1 MQVLQYFSGRDLSS
15 PLPALPALLAALCT
29 LLMLSFHAAARI
41 PTPIDAL
48 MTWQHSAVLQPP
60 HHHHL
65 GSMGQAPLC
74 QRHPAAGDSPAQ
86 LPSTS
91 QLPEKHTA
99 PRQWRFGHTVP
110 SSSPKMTPMRPCP
123 EPNLCLGGAAEP
135 PVIAMGFQQRSK
147 GGGRAEWRAGAN
159 NSHSQHLQHSQWG
172 VPQPWA
178 RAGIAQ
184 NSSPQDEAGGG
195 EAEIYTGLPG
205 FQEERIQKAHLQK
218 NIHQE
223 CAQQHVN
230 HPSAAA

>member
-1 MQVLQYFSGRDLSS
+1 MQALQYFSGRDLSS
-15 PLPALPALLAALCT
+15 PLPALPTLLAALCT
-29 LLMLSFHAAARI
+29 LLMLSFHAAAQI

-48 MTWQHSAVLQPP
+48 MTWQHSAVLQP

-74 QRHPAAGDSPAQ
+74 QHHPAAGDGPAQ

-110 SSSPKMTPMRPCP
+110 SSSPKMTAMRPCP
-123 EPNLCLGGAAEP
+123 EPNLCLGRAAEP

-159 NSHSQHLQHSQWG
+159 NSHSQHLQHSQHS
-172 VPQPWA
+172 
-178 RAGIAQ
+178 R
-184 NSSPQDEAGGG
+184 SPGP
-195 EAEIYTGLPG
+195 GLGLHRIPHLRMRQG
-205 FQEERIQKAHLQK
+205 EERQKYTQGSQGFRRSAYKKPTCRKISTK
-218 NIHQE
+218 N
-223 CAQQHVN
+223 V
-230 HPSAAA
+230 PSST